1 MCCRLQCWL
10 PAPCMHGVRCG
21 GQQYDC
27 ASKSARRA
35 AIAAQERVAVR
46 PSARASGM
54 RSDLARGGTRL
65 GRRPV
70 ARWRA
75 RQQPAQRGGLARA
88 GGRFWF
94 RERGGRGGLG
104 PGRRSVI
111 IDVMPLM
118 RVAREHAREM
128 CVCVSHRRRG
138 RVATVPDGGRWG
150 DGGFVIEFVFGRV
163 CVIGYVR
170 KIRILRRIYACILMS
185 LSDAVSSIKIHHTIQ
200 DTRRRADT
208 CTFKHTKRQDTY
220 LEPDF

>member
-1 MCCRLQCWL
+1 
-10 PAPCMHGVRCG
+10 MHGVRCG

-111 IDVMPLM
+111 IDVRCAW
-118 RVAREHAREM
+118 RVR

-200 DTRRRADT
+200 DTRADT
-208 CTFKHTKRQDTY
+208 CTFKHTY